1 MIICKKIIH
10 LKIAFHF
17 IFYYDLIKGVN
28 IMKILNR
35 KLLTLPEQIVEQIK
49 ESIVSGQLK
58 KGDKLPS
65 EQELADLFQV
75 SRPTIRDALK
85 LLTASKLIV
94 SRPGAKGGHF
104 IRDISPESFIYD
116 FKNYISLSLVLKGF
130 SIDDLIDY
138 RIMLEIQT
146 CGLAAERRSE
156 EDLKKLKSL
165 IPDPH
170 ADITDFEFFE
180 QDFDFHRAI
189 ATAAHN
195 SLIFVTME
203 SIMNVLKPMF
213 QLITATD
220 EFKQEIAKETQEIYD
235 VIKYGD
241 RKIAEEKMASHLE
254 HFKSD
259 FSLIGHR
266 GITI

>member
-1 MIICKKIIH
+1 
-10 LKIAFHF
+10 
-17 IFYYDLIKGVN
+17 
-28 IMKILNR
+28 MKILNR

-85 LLTASKLIV
+85 LLTASKLLV

-104 IRDISPESFIYD
+104 ITDISPESFIYD

-130 SIDDLIDY
+130 SIDELIDY
-138 RIMLEIQT
+138 RIVLEIKT
-146 CGLAAERRSE
+146 CGLAAVRRTD

-170 ADITDFEFFE
+170 EGLTDYEYFER
-180 QDFDFHRAI
+180 DFDFHRAL
-189 ATAAHN
+189 ATASHN

-213 QLITATD
+213 QLISSTD
-220 EFKQEIAKETQEIYD
+220 EFKVELAKELQEIYD
-235 VIKYGD
+235 IIELGD
-241 RKIAEEKMASHLE
+241 QKHAEEKMANHLE
-254 HFKSD
+254 HFKKD
-259 FSLIGHR
+259 FSLIGHK